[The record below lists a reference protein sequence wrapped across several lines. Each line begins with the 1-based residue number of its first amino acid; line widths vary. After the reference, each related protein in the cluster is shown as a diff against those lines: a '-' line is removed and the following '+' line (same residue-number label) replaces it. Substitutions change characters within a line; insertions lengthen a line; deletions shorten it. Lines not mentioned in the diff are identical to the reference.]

1 MLQRRQFLGFTLSAG
16 LALTLV
22 GCGFHLRGLDG
33 DVLSL
38 DQLAIAGPGAESPFA
53 EQLIERLE
61 ANGTQVTDSAPLRL
75 NLNPENSFIRAG
87 GILNSG
93 SQDETLV
100 LNVPYSIQ
108 RTADSAY
115 LVSRE
120 TLETTDTY
128 TIPDGNL
135 LSRDDL
141 REDARGRA
149 RSEAVRQM
157 IDRLR
162 ALSPSGETDTVTPSN
177 VESSNVETGNVDAAP
192 VESNAIDSGN
202 GTTVNTLST
211 PGIQSSPL
219 DTSGPLE
226 SSTIE

>member
-16 LALTLV
+16 LALALA

-53 EQLIERLE
+53 EQLIEQLE
-61 ANGTQVTDSAPLRL
+61 AHGTQVTDNAPLRL
-75 NLNPENSFIRAG
+75 NLNPEDSFIRAG

-93 SQDETLV
+93 GQDETVV
-100 LNVPYSIQ
+100 LNIPYSIQ

-128 TIPDGNL
+128 TLQDGNL

-141 REDARGRA
+141 REEAQDRA
-149 RSEAVRQM
+149 RREAVRQM

-162 ALSPSGETDTVTPSN
+162 ALPLSGDAAAVTP
-177 VESSNVETGNVDAAP
+177 TAAAP
-192 VESNAIDSGN
+192 GQAEA
-202 GTTVNTLST
+202 ST
-211 PGIQSSPL
+211 
-219 DTSGPLE
+219 PLE
-226 SSTIE
+226 SRATE